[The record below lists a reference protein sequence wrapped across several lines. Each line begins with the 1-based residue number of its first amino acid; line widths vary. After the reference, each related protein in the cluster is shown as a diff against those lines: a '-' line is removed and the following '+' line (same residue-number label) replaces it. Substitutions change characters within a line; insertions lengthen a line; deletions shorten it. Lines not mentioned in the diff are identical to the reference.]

1 MRIAK
6 SLTVLLLLIAVVLSG
21 CALRPPKIYR
31 PEPPAVVEIGYSLAE
46 YRADEKLYN
55 DAIHAGD
62 LAAAKAAR
70 DRAAWGLLFVVNNNY
85 HAYSQGLAALRSSA
99 GLGADVLQS
108 GLAAGSNIFTNS
120 ATKNL
125 LSATLLGVKGIAG
138 SVQSRYYLD
147 VSPEVIILAM
157 RANREPYLAAVKAGL
172 DQDAAHY
179 TLNQARSDLTELF
192 WAGTLEGARVKLT
205 EQAGKANQAQQK

>member
-6 SLTVLLLLIAVVLSG
+6 VLNAAMLMIALAG
-21 CALRPPKIYR
+21 CALRPPHIYA
-31 PEPPAVVEIGYSLAE
+31 PPPPAVVDIGYSLAE
-46 YRADEKLYN
+46 YRADEKAYN
-55 DAIHAGD
+55 DAVRAGD
-62 LAAAKAAR
+62 LVAAKAAR

-85 HAYSQGLAALRSSA
+85 QAYSQGLAALRSSA

-157 RANREPYLAAVKAGL
+157 RANREPYLAAVRAGL
-172 DQDAAHY
+172 DQDVAHY
-179 TLNQARSDLTELF
+179 PLNQARSDLTELF

-205 EQAGKANQAQQK
+205 EQAGKALQPPQK

>member
-1 MRIAK
+1 VTK
-6 SLTVLLLLIAVVLSG
+6 SFTRCLPILLMVALAG
-21 CALRPPKIYR
+21 CALRPPKVFR
-31 PEPPAVVEIGYSLAE
+31 PEPPAIVSIGYSLDE
-46 YRADEKLYN
+46 YRTEEKAYS
-55 DAIHAGD
+55 DAIRAGD
-62 LAAAKAAR
+62 LAGAKSAR

-85 HAYSQGLAALRSSA
+85 QAYAQGLAALRSSA
-99 GLGADVLQS
+99 GLGADALQS
-108 GLAAGSNIFTNS
+108 GLAAGSNIFTNP

-125 LSATLLGVKGIAG
+125 LSATLLGVKGITG

-179 TLNQARSDLTELF
+179 SLNQARSDLTELF

-205 EQAGKANQAQQK
+205 EQAGKAVQEQQK